1 MPCGRAERIASS
13 AVTASPPIGVLL
25 AQLGT
30 PAAPTT
36 PAVRAYLKQFL
47 SDRRVVDVNPWL
59 WKPLLHG
66 VILRTRPRRSAA
78 AYRRIWTPEGSPL
91 LVHSRAQETGI
102 AERLGPGFRVE
113 LGMRL
118 GEPRLHDALDRLVAA
133 GCEHVV
139 VLPLFPQHSGATTGS
154 VFDGIAEWARG
165 RRGLPKLTFVRGFA
179 EHPAWIA
186 AWVERVRES
195 GARPTVERPLLVSF
209 HGIPVRHV
217 AEGDPYA
224 RECEATVAALRLA
237 LQRELGIAP
246 EALRVAFQSR
256 FGRERWLE
264 PYLEPTLVDLARAGT
279 TGVSVLPA
287 SFVADCL
294 ETLDELGHELR
305 AKYLASGGRDYT
317 LVACPNASP
326 AALDALAAIVRE
338 HA

>member
-1 MPCGRAERIASS
+1 M
-13 AVTASPPIGVLL
+13 TASPPIGVLL

-36 PAVRAYLKQFL
+36 AAVRAYLKQFL
-47 SDRRVVDVNPWL
+47 SDRRVVDLNPWL

-66 VILRTRPRRSAA
+66 VILRTRPKRSAA
-78 AYRRIWTPEGSPL
+78 AYQRIWTPEGSPL
-91 LVHSRAQETGI
+91 LVHSRAQEAGV
-102 AERLGPGFRVE
+102 AQRLGPGFRVE

-118 GEPRLHDALDRLVAA
+118 GEPRMHAALDRLVGA
-133 GCEHVV
+133 GCRRLI

-154 VFDGIAEWARG
+154 VFDGVAEWAKG
-165 RRGLPKLTFVRGFA
+165 RRGLPQLTFVRGFA
-179 EHPAWIA
+179 DHPAWIA
-186 AWVERVRES
+186 AWVERVREA
-195 GARPTVERPLLVSF
+195 GVRPTVESPLVVSF
-209 HGIPVRHV
+209 HGVPVRHV

-224 RECEATVAALRLA
+224 SECASTVAALSRA
-237 LQRELGIAP
+237 LEAELGVPRA
-246 EALRVAFQSR
+246 ALRVAYQSR

-264 PYLEPTLVDLARAGT
+264 PYLEGALTEMGRNGT
-279 TGVSVLPA
+279 HRVSVLPA

-294 ETLDELGHELR
+294 ETLDELGNELR
-305 AKYLASGGRDYT
+305 HKYVEAGGRDYT